1 MHHKRPNY
9 LSVLSILL
17 LSVTLFPQDVPAQ
30 SIDCSALRSGYVQA
44 VNLLLA
50 VSDSANE
57 NPNTRSTWRSAST
70 ILHSG
75 PIVNVVVVKS
85 TCDSDTY
92 YYNQFAYALLF
103 SLDAD
108 PYATDLF
115 LGLQCWQPLES
126 QVARFPGLTPELFR
140 NMVGRIAAN
149 MRAKHI
155 TLDTADQKAFFA
167 RWLPRRAV
175 PDLERR

>member
-1 MHHKRPNY
+1 MHQKRPIY
-9 LSVLSILL
+9 LCVLSFLL
-17 LSVTLFPQDVPAQ
+17 LSVFLFPQDALAQ
-30 SIDCSALRSGYVQA
+30 SIDCSALRSRYVQA
-44 VNLLLA
+44 VDLLLG

-57 NPNTRSTWRSAST
+57 NPNTRSTWRSASA
-70 ILHSG
+70 ILNSG

-92 YYNQFAYALLF
+92 YYNQFAFALLF
-103 SLDAD
+103 SLDPE

-126 QVARFPGLTPELFR
+126 QIGRYPGLTRGLFR

-155 TLDTADQKAFFA
+155 ALDTADQVAFFA
-167 RWLPRRAV
+167 RWLPRGSV
-175 PDLERR
+175 PDLKRR

>member
-1 MHHKRPNY
+1 MHQKRPTY
-9 LSVLSILL
+9 LCVLSFLSLSVF
-17 LSVTLFPQDVPAQ
+17 LFPQDALAQ
-30 SIDCSALRSGYVQA
+30 SIDCSSLRSRYVQA
-44 VNLLLA
+44 VELLLG

-57 NPNTRSTWRSAST
+57 NANTRSTWRSASA
-70 ILHSG
+70 ILNSG

-92 YYNQFAYALLF
+92 YYNQFAFALLF
-103 SLDAD
+103 SLDAE

-115 LGLQCWQPLES
+115 FGLQCWQPLES
-126 QVARFPGLTPELFR
+126 QIGRYPGLTRGLFR

-155 TLDTADQKAFFA
+155 ALDTADQVAFFA
-167 RWLPRRAV
+167 RWLPRGSV
-175 PDLERR
+175 PDLKRR

>member
-1 MHHKRPNY
+1 MHRNRPIY

-17 LSVTLFPQDVPAQ
+17 LSVTLFPQDVSAQ
-30 SIDCSALRSGYVQA
+30 SIDCSALRSRYVQA
-44 VNLLLA
+44 VDLLLG

-57 NPNTRSTWRSAST
+57 NPNTRSAWRSASA
-70 ILHSG
+70 ILSLG
-75 PIVNVVVVKS
+75 PIVNVVIVKS

-92 YYNQFAYALLF
+92 YYNQFAFALLF
-103 SLDAD
+103 SLDAE

-115 LGLQCWQPLES
+115 LGLQGWQPLES
-126 QVARFPGLTPELFR
+126 QIGRYPGLTPGLFR

-155 TLDTADQKAFFA
+155 TLDTADQVAFLA
-167 RWLPRRAV
+167 RWLLRDAV
-175 PDLERR
+175 PDLKRR